1 MINDI
6 KICRLMID
14 HARIQV
20 RIIGSSM
27 SIHSKNQENEMTK
40 VKVEDR
46 ESGGREVGCTRD
58 IGDKHG

>member
-1 MINDI
+1 
-6 KICRLMID
+6 MID

-20 RIIGSSM
+20 GIIGSSM

-40 VKVEDR
+40 VKVEGR
-46 ESGGREVGCTRD
+46 ESGGREVGCTCD